1 MLDSSLEIRV
11 HRDFTRCTIR
21 IPLTGT
27 KAKLVVKVSFPSLE
41 DVGVQ

>member
-1 MLDSSLEIRV
+1 MDSSLEIRV
-11 HRDFTRCTIR
+11 HRDFTRRCTIR